1 MALFDFFKKNNRKH
15 IQNNLFNIQDDPSLK
30 KLHTIPDISDVLK
43 GELSNLYMQALVN
56 MQNKS
61 MTTITEEY
69 TISLLK
75 SYYDNAKIVPMCI
88 VDEIVKQVNDAS
100 YGALGKAIYTTPKML
115 KEKVLEKIY
124 HI

>member
-1 MALFDFFKKNNRKH
+1 
-15 IQNNLFNIQDDPSLK
+15 
-30 KLHTIPDISDVLK
+30 
-43 GELSNLYMQALVN
+43 
-56 MQNKS
+56 

-88 VDEIVKQVNDAS
+88 VDEIVKQVYDAS